1 MALGLGPCE
10 EETQGNI
17 LCCLSEMKD
26 IVGQALYS
34 EEGLSGKEGDL
45 SQQIGECYNKGLKML
60 SECVEREGMEFNA
73 EEEPAWEEER
83 SRSEDDDEEEGSG
96 SDDDEEE
103 EGSGSDDDED
113 DEEDDYSEDEEVN
126 DIDNEDLDKLIAMN
140 NSL

>member
-17 LCCLSEMKD
+17 LDCLSEMKD

-34 EEGLSGKEGDL
+34 EEALSGKEGAL

-83 SRSEDDDEEEGSG
+83 SRSEDD
-96 SDDDEEE
+96 EEE

-113 DEEDDYSEDEEVN
+113 DEEDDYSQDEEVN